1 MKKLILAL
9 ALALALLPLSAN
21 AVEMWEGETK
31 YINCDSPTT
40 YTSGEPI
47 EADDVISFTLYRD
60 GLPDQENVPV
70 CRFTVS
76 PPVGA
81 YIYTST
87 AVSAK
92 YGSESMPSNNAELVV
107 NVKKQISSPTN
118 LRIEALPQE

>member
-1 MKKLILAL
+1 MKKLILL
-9 ALALALLPLSAN
+9 TLLLPLSAN
-21 AVEMWEGETK
+21 AVDIWEGETK

-60 GLPDQENVPV
+60 GLPDQEGVPV
-70 CRFTVS
+70 CQFTVS
-76 PPVGA
+76 PLVGA

-107 NVKKQISSPTN
+107 NVKKQPNNPSN
-118 LRIEALPQE
+118 LRMSDVPLQ

>member
-1 MKKLILAL
+1 MKNLLLAL
-9 ALALALLPLSAN
+9 IILPLSAN

-40 YTSGEPI
+40 YTTGEAI

-60 GLPDQENVPV
+60 GLPDQGNVPV
-70 CRFTVS
+70 CQFTVS

-118 LRIEALPQE
+118 LRMSDVPPQ